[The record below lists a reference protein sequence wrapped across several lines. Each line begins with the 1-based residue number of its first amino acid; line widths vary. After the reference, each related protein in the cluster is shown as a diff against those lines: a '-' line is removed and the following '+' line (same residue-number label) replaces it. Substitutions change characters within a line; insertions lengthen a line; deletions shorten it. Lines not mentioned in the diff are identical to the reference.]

1 MVRQINHPE
10 YSERSPTVM
19 YPPVSILLD
28 LQRPATLHRIYD
40 NPTVISTEP
49 RLPRVR
55 QLAGHLAS
63 LSLPRPRPRQLPWRA
78 APRCDQLA
86 SRA

>member
-1 MVRQINHPE
+1 
-10 YSERSPTVM
+10 M

-28 LQRPATLHRIYD
+28 LQRPGTLRRIYD
-40 NPTVISTEP
+40 NPTIISTEP
-49 RLPRVR
+49 RLRRLR

-63 LSLPRPRPRQLPWRA
+63 RSLPGPSTRQRPWQATPG
-78 APRCDQLA
+78 CDQLA